1 MTYAMVI
8 ATETSIVASISADKE
23 HPVRVARIA
32 QSLSQSEL
40 AKRTGIS
47 RQALGAIESNTY
59 LPSVSV
65 ALALARELATTVEA
79 LFGESREDLRHVHAR
94 WDNGSAGA
102 TGPAARVA
110 LARVGGK
117 LVAHRQ
123 AAVQLALAPAAG
135 IVERASRGTAEVA
148 SFRTDDE
155 IDSTL
160 LIAGCDPAAALLIE
174 WLARRRSQV
183 SIVALNCSSG
193 KALEEMLAG
202 RAHIAGV
209 HLRDPKSG
217 DFNSGVVR
225 RGVKRHEATLVNFAR
240 WELGIATAPGNPLG
254 IRGFAELAR
263 PRIRIANREI
273 GSGARAALD
282 EAIAEL
288 PIRANAI
295 EGYAREYP
303 GHLEVAAA
311 IATGQADLGVTIR
324 VAADVYGLEF
334 VPIREERYD
343 LVILKR
349 DLDSIPVKA
358 MLDALNSRALAREV
372 AQLCAYDTS
381 QMGKVMAH
389 LN

>member
-1 MTYAMVI
+1 M
-8 ATETSIVASISADKE
+8 ATTSADRE
-23 HPVRVARIA
+23 HPVRAARIA
-32 QSLSQSEL
+32 QGLSQSEL

-65 ALALARELATTVEA
+65 ALALGRELGVTVEA
-79 LFGESREDLRHVHAR
+79 LFGENRDDVRHVHAR
-94 WDNGSAGA
+94 WDGNGA
-102 TGPAARVA
+102 TGVNRSARVA

-117 LVAHRQ
+117 LVALAQPPVH
-123 AAVQLALAPAAG
+123 LALAPAAG
-135 IVERASRGTAEVA
+135 IVEHAGRGAAEVA
-148 SFRTDDE
+148 SFRTDEE
-155 IDSTL
+155 IDATV
-160 LIAGCDPAAALLIE
+160 LIAGCDPASALLME
-174 WLARRRSQV
+174 WLARRRAPI
-183 SIVALNCSSG
+183 SIVAMSCSSG
-193 KALEEMLAG
+193 RALDALQAG

-217 DFNSGVVR
+217 DFNSGAVR
-225 RGVKRHEATLVNFAR
+225 RGIRRHPAMLVNFAR
-240 WELGIATAPGNPLG
+240 WELGIATAPGNPLR
-254 IRGFAELAR
+254 IHGFAELAR
-263 PRIRIANREI
+263 PRVRIANREV

-282 EAIAEL
+282 EAL
-288 PIRANAI
+288 TVLSIRADAI
-295 EGYAREYP
+295 EGYQREYP

-311 IATGQADLGVTIR
+311 LAAGDADFGVTIR
-324 VAADVYGLEF
+324 LAADLYGLGF